1 MKKTKTLVIKGKKV
15 TLQLWDTAGQD
26 RFKGIRRNF
35 IKSSHGIVLVYD
47 ITSKISFEAAKS
59 LLLEI
64 KEFNNDTKILLLGNN
79 KELEDQRNVSYE
91 VGEKFAQKNNLLFI
105 EASPKTGDNVS
116 EAFEL
121 LAEEI
126 INSTNFE
133 EKSKKERN
141 RRINISSKN
150 SGLHSKKKNSCK

>member
-1 MKKTKTLVIKGKKV
+1 MYLF
-15 TLQLWDTAGQD
+15 DTAGEE
-26 RFKGIRRNF
+26 RFRGLIKNFTKGAD
-35 IKSSHGIVLVYD
+35 GIVLVYN
-47 ITSKISFEAAKS
+47 ITNRQSFEFLKS
-59 LLLEI
+59 MVIEI
-64 KEFNNDTKILLLGNN
+64 KKIDNDIKILLLGNN

-91 VGEKFAQKNNLLFI
+91 EGEEFAQKNNLLFI
-105 EASPKTGDNVS
+105 EASPKTGENAT

-150 SGLHSKKKNSCK
+150 SGLHSKKKNGRK